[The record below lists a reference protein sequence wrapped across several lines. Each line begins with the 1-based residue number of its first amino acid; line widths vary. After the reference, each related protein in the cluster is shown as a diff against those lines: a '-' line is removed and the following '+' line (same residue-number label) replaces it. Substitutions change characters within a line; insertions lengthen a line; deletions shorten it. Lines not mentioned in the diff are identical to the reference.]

1 MGHGQRVFLGGDG
14 LIFCNGGHIGGCV
27 EFKTPGNGML
37 KLARVESF
45 PILNEQYTT
54 FPRLV
59 AKDLA
64 KAALPDVLV
73 LIIGGALQLVQA
85 ANVFDNQGYVCAEN
99 DLKTAY
105 LPWVWLPVFLP
116 VLTVIT
122 KVVCNSVLSPK
133 GPLHHFLDLIEPDDP
148 SSELDSGDEH
158 KESKATEAKV

>member
-1 MGHGQRVFLGGDG
+1 MLWGIAQVSNPLKSMMQTFDG
-14 LIFCNGGHIGGCV
+14 SRATCFPRWRRPRLFCNGGHIGGCV

-105 LPWVWLPVFLP
+105 LPWVWLPVLP
-116 VLTVIT
+116 VLTV
-122 KVVCNSVLSPK
+122 N
-133 GPLHHFLDLIEPDDP
+133 
-148 SSELDSGDEH
+148 
-158 KESKATEAKV
+158 